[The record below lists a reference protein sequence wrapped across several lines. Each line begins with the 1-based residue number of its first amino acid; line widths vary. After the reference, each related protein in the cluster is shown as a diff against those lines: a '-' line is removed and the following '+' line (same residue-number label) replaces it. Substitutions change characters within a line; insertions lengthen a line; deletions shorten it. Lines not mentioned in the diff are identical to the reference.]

1 MTKNSK
7 GGNKNRRRG
16 RKFSKPQSREL
27 ILKQSGQE
35 YGRLEKNLGNHHF
48 ECLCA
53 DGIVRRANIP
63 GSFQKRYWMRVQD
76 YVLVSIRIGLNH
88 NECDILYKYNPNEV
102 NQLQE
107 RGLIDQICMDGQENG
122 IDEEDILEEI
132 QETDPKTENILS
144 TIDDDFLNDI

>member
-16 RKFSKPQSREL
+16 RKFSKPLSREL
-27 ILKQSGQE
+27 LLKQSGQE

-76 YVLVSIRIGLNH
+76 YVLVSIRIGLNP
-88 NECDILYKYNPNEV
+88 NDCDILYRYNPNEV

-107 RGLIDQICMDGQENG
+107 RGLLDKITTDEMGIEEN
-122 IDEEDILEEI
+122 EFLEEV
-132 QETDPKTENILS
+132 QNDNTESILDN
-144 TIDDDFLNDI
+144 IDDDIFDDI

>member
-7 GGNKNRRRG
+7 GGNKNRRSG

-27 ILKQSGQE
+27 LLKQSGQE

-63 GSFQKRYWMRVQD
+63 GSFQKRVWMRVLD
-76 YVLVSIRIGLNH
+76 YVLVSIRIGLNP
-88 NECDILYKYNPNEV
+88 NACDILYRYNPNEV

-107 RGLIDQICMDGQENG
+107 RGLLDKITTDEQG
-122 IDEEDILEEI
+122 IDIEEDEFLEEI
-132 QETDPKTENILS
+132 QNNNDNTGSILDN
-144 TIDDDFLNDI
+144 IDDDIFDAI

>member
-27 ILKQSGQE
+27 LLKQSGQE

-76 YVLVSIRIGLNH
+76 YVLVSIRIGLNP
-88 NECDILYKYNPNEV
+88 NDCDILYRYNPNEV

-107 RGLIDQICMDGQENG
+107 RGLLDKIMTDEQEMG
-122 IDEEDILEEI
+122 IEENEFLEEV
-132 QETDPKTENILS
+132 QNDNTESILDN
-144 TIDDDFLNDI
+144 IDDDIFDDI

>member
-16 RKFSKPQSREL
+16 RKFSKPQSREIL
-27 ILKQSGQE
+27 LKQSGQE

-76 YVLVSIRIGLNH
+76 YVLVSIRIGLNP
-88 NECDILYKYNPNEV
+88 NDCDILYRYNPNEV

-107 RGLIDQICMDGQENG
+107 RGLLDKIMTDEQEMG
-122 IDEEDILEEI
+122 IEENEFLEEV
-132 QETDPKTENILS
+132 QNDNTESILDN
-144 TIDDDFLNDI
+144 IDDDIFDDI

>member
-63 GSFQKRYWMRVQD
+63 GSFQKRYWMRVKAFWKKS
-76 YVLVSIRIGLNH
+76 SIESHTPSLTNSTLNGSRI
-88 NECDILYKYNPNEV
+88 
-102 NQLQE
+102 
-107 RGLIDQICMDGQENG
+107 
-122 IDEEDILEEI
+122 
-132 QETDPKTENILS
+132 
-144 TIDDDFLNDI
+144 